1 MCGINGFNWNDI
13 KLIERMNESIKH
25 RGPDDRGIFIDP
37 GVSLGHVRLSIL
49 DLSIKG
55 RQPMRDQQ
63 KSVWITYNGEI
74 YNFKEIRKDL
84 ENKGYKFNSNTDTEV
99 ILNSYKAKGIECV
112 KEFNGIFAFCIYD
125 QNKECLYLVRD
136 RLGIKPLY
144 YYYSDGKFL
153 FSSEVKAFK
162 ACGELKITID
172 EPSILEYF
180 HTCNISRESFFK
192 GIKVLKPG
200 HYLKLDLS
208 NNTMSIKEYADVYE
222 TISKARYVANKR
234 AKEKDLVNELDEL
247 LNRAIKDQLVSDA
260 PLGTICSGGLDSSLV
275 TAIASKYKK
284 DIKILNVKVEGAGFN
299 ESKYAHYVARHLGL
313 ALIEERLDREKY
325 LELYQHC
332 IDLED
337 LPLLHPS
344 SVGIYLISKRAKEE
358 GLSVLL
364 SGEGADELFAGYHQ
378 YLSYYKL
385 LLLKGIPFMRYIL
398 KLKNGR
404 PDNANHK
411 GDLPSI
417 REMASNMNRIQDSLS
432 YVSNKVERQ
441 TLSYILKDLQYYLV
455 PILRRTDRMS
465 MGVGIEMRVP
475 YLDNRLVDFALNLP
489 LKYRLNFS
497 QGKKLLK
504 KVAERYL
511 PREIIY
517 RKKMGFPIPVDE
529 WIGKDEFKRLMHSSW
544 VKT

>member
-13 KLIERMNESIKH
+13 KLIEKMNDSIKH
-25 RGPDDRGIFIDP
+25 RGPDDRGIFIDS

-55 RQPMRDQQ
+55 RQPMCDQQ
-63 KSVWITYNGEI
+63 KSIWITYNGEI

-99 ILNSYKAKGIECV
+99 ILNSYKAKGIGCV

-125 QNKECLYLVRD
+125 QDKQCLYLVRD
-136 RLGIKPLY
+136 RLGIKPL

-162 ACGELKITID
+162 AYGGLKIATD
-172 EPSILEYF
+172 ELSISEYF
-180 HTCNISRESFFK
+180 HTCSISRESFLK
-192 GIKVLKPG
+192 GIEVLKPG
-200 HYLKLDLS
+200 HYLKLDLPDGAI
-208 NNTMSIKEYADVYE
+208 SIKEYADVYE
-222 TISKARYVANKR
+222 GISKAKYTANKKT
-234 AKEKDLVNELDEL
+234 KEKDLVNELDEL
-247 LNRAIKDQLVSDA
+247 LNTVVKDQLVSDA
-260 PLGTICSGGLDSSLV
+260 PLGAICSGGLDSSLV
-275 TAIASKYKK
+275 TAIASKYKENV
-284 DIKILNVKVEGAGFN
+284 KILNIKVEGLGFD
-299 ESKYAHYVARHLGL
+299 ESEYAHRVARHLGL

-325 LELYQHC
+325 LELYQRC
-332 IDLED
+332 INLED
-337 LPLLHPS
+337 LPLSHPN

-378 YLSYYKL
+378 HLSYYKRE
-385 LLLKGIPFMRYIL
+385 LLKNIPFIRYIL
-398 KLKNGR
+398 NTI
-404 PDNANHK
+404 NHK
-411 GDLPSI
+411 GKLPSI
-417 REMASNMNRIQDSLS
+417 RAMVNNMNRIQDSLS

-465 MGVGIEMRVP
+465 MGAGIEMRVP
-475 YLDNRLVDFALNLP
+475 YLDNRLIDFSLNLP
-489 LKYRLNFS
+489 LQHRLNYF

-511 PREIIY
+511 PKEIIY
-517 RKKMGFPIPVDE
+517 RKKMGFPLPVEE
-529 WIGKDEFKRLMHSSW
+529 WLGKDEFKKLMYSSW
-544 VKT
+544 VKI